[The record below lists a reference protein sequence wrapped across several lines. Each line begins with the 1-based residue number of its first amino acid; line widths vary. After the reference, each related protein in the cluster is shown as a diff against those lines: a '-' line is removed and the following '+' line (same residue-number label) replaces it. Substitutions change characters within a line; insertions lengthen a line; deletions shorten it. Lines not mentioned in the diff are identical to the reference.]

1 MTGSSQR
8 LLLLGSSLALLACR
22 PAGQEAP
29 AQAAVS
35 VQDAFLEFQRV
46 WNAGDLEAVR
56 GVLAEDVVQM
66 SETHV
71 HVGKAAL
78 MGSWEKLLG
87 ENTDIW
93 SPTVVHAAESGDL
106 GFVTA
111 RYTETATPR
120 AGGAPRTS
128 EGLSL
133 AVFRKGADGQW
144 LEVLDSWYTPPV
156 RALTSVSG
164 RGPLSPEAEVVKR
177 VFEGYVAAWNA
188 ADIEAIE
195 PVLDETM
202 VQLDPQEARVGKA
215 AVLAAWQ
222 QFFAENTDVWS
233 PVVLDIQVSG
243 DMAYLMYSG
252 PEVVTPKAG
261 GAVRNTIA
269 NGWEVFRRDAAGSW
283 RVVNESF
290 FSVE

>member
-1 MTGSSQR
+1 MPHLTVR
-8 LLLLGSSLALLACR
+8 AVLLTASLAALACR

-29 AQAAVS
+29 APASA
-35 VQDAFLEFQRV
+35 QDAFLELQRL

-56 GVLAEDVVQM
+56 AMVAEDVVQM

-78 MGSWEKLLG
+78 MASWEKLME

-93 SPTVVHAAESGDL
+93 SPTVLRAAESGDL
-106 GFVTA
+106 GFITA
-111 RYTETATPR
+111 SYTETATSK
-120 AGGAPRTS
+120 AGGAPRTT

-133 AVFRKGADGQW
+133 TVLRMGSDGRW

-156 RALTSVSG
+156 RTLTSVTG
-164 RGPLSPEAEVVKR
+164 RGPLTPEAEAVKQ

-188 ADIEAIE
+188 GDVDGMVPLMDEA
-195 PVLDETM
+195 M
-202 VQLDPQEARVGKA
+202 VQIPPEGARVGKA
-215 AVLAAWQ
+215 AVVEGWRKFLT
-222 QFFAENTDVWS
+222 ENADVWS

-261 GAVRNTIA
+261 GETRNL
-269 NGWEVFRRDAAGSW
+269 NGYGWEVFRRDASGSW
-283 RVVNESF
+283 RLVNESF
-290 FSVE
+290 FADQ